1 MMENKSHAFMA
12 GLFAIGLGCAIVAM
26 LFWFN
31 RDQAE
36 RIPYNVISTTNV
48 TGLTVD
54 AAVRYRGL
62 DVGRVDSIA
71 FDPAHPGQILIRILV
86 NRGTPVTHSTFA
98 TLSFQGVTG
107 IAFVQ
112 LDDTGADTSPL
123 VTSPKQIADLPLRP
137 GLLEQL
143 QQRGDALLK
152 ELQIVADHVDA
163 MTDAQTRA
171 QLLATAASIQHAA
184 DATAPALKQLPSTLV
199 KLGQAADSAT
209 RLLNEYQRPDGPLAT
224 NLNRAGTAATDLDRM
239 VQLITTRVTDD
250 TLPRLNAL
258 SDDLRATTRSFD
270 RAADV
275 LSTNPRGALFGVPA
289 APPGPGEPGF
299 HWPSAA
305 PSERP

>member
-1 MMENKSHAFMA
+1 MENKSHAFLA
-12 GLFAIGLGCAIVAM
+12 GLFAIGLGCAIIAM

-36 RIPYNVISTTNV
+36 RLPYNVISTTNV

-62 DVGRVDSIA
+62 DVGRVDRIA
-71 FDPAHPGQILIRILV
+71 FDPNHPGEIVIRILV
-86 NRGTPVTHSTFA
+86 NRITPITHSTFA

-112 LDDTGADTSPL
+112 LDDSGADPRPL
-123 VTSPKQIADLPLRP
+123 ISSFKQIAELPLHP

-152 ELQIVADHVDA
+152 ELEIVSAHIDA
-163 MTDAQTRA
+163 MTDAQTRS

-184 DATAPALKQLPSTLV
+184 DAAAPALQQLPGTLV
-199 KLGQAADSAT
+199 KLSQAADSVT
-209 RLLNEYQRPDGPLAT
+209 RLMNEYQRPDGPLIV
-224 NLNRAGTAATDLDRM
+224 NLDRTGAAASDLDRM
-239 VQLITTRVTDD
+239 AQLITTRVTDD

-258 SDDLRATTRSFD
+258 SDDVRTTTRSVD

-299 HWPSAA
+299 QWPDAV